1 MCEAFVK
8 SPVTTAA
15 TKKVI
20 NVAKKRQA
28 IAFFKK
34 NQYCLPNGVS
44 LRFQHKKLHSSF
56 LSFSYNFGYCL
67 PQHVNLMLGCLAFQ
81 MTLPH
86 QI

>member
-28 IAFFKK
+28 IAFLKK
-34 NQYCLPNGVS
+34 NQYCLPNGVR
-44 LRFQHKKLHSSF
+44 LRFQHKKLHLFGLFF
-56 LSFSYNFGYCL
+56 LYNVGYCL
-67 PQHVNLMLGCLAFQ
+67 LQHLRLMLGS
-81 MTLPH
+81 LPLGVTRSAR
-86 QI
+86 I